1 MRTLQNIKVI
11 VGLLCVMALSGLV
24 AEAISEPIHTETAWA
39 ADAFV
44 DSIGVNTHLAYQG
57 TSYSNYV
64 GIVKPRL
71 IESGIR
77 HIRDAFPFA
86 AQLEYQQAILDLG
99 SSGIHTLLVC
109 QPNTNL
115 IVADFP
121 KILLSL
127 TNAVEM
133 IEGPNESDSI
143 PFVYKGFKFP
153 AGARAFQNDLYAVI
167 KAQPEL
173 KTLPVI
179 MASMGNPDNAIRLGT
194 LFSADYANT
203 HCYTGG
209 TMPGYRWNWF
219 RDCALT
225 NFVGPIMATEC
236 GYHNAVNQTDKLWI
250 RGVSEKAAGNYIT
263 RMLAE
268 HFLRG
273 VQRTYLYELLD
284 ERPLPQYSEANFGL
298 LRFNG
303 SAKPAFTGVKN
314 LISILSDSGP
324 SFVPSTLDYS
334 VNAEDIPVRHLLLQK
349 RNGKFFLLL
358 WLNTESFS
366 LREKRD
372 IQVEPRVTRL
382 IFGKTIKRARTF
394 VPIAGLSPVAEFI
407 SKDEMLVQVPDHLV
421 VLEIEP

>member
-1 MRTLQNIKVI
+1 
-11 VGLLCVMALSGLV
+11 
-24 AEAISEPIHTETAWA
+24 
-39 ADAFV
+39 
-44 DSIGVNTHLAYQG
+44 
-57 TSYSNYV
+57 
-64 GIVKPRL
+64 
-71 IESGIR
+71 
-77 HIRDAFPFA
+77 
-86 AQLEYQQAILDLG
+86 
-99 SSGIHTLLVC
+99 
-109 QPNTNL
+109 
-115 IVADFP
+115 
-121 KILLSL
+121 
-127 TNAVEM
+127 
-133 IEGPNESDSI
+133 
-143 PFVYKGFKFP
+143 
-153 AGARAFQNDLYAVI
+153 
-167 KAQPEL
+167 
-173 KTLPVI
+173 
-179 MASMGNPDNAIRLGT
+179 
-194 LFSADYANT
+194 
-203 HCYTGG
+203 
-209 TMPGYRWNWF
+209 
-219 RDCALT
+219 
-225 NFVGPIMATEC
+225 
-236 GYHNAVNQTDKLWI
+236 
-250 RGVSEKAAGNYIT
+250 
-263 RMLAE
+263 MLAE